1 MTRRTSRLLV
11 LTVRRR
17 IFGGFTIVLLLL
29 ALLAAGSLHSTQKVG
44 AEAARVSEDAARAA
58 HATGVAVQVGEARAQ
73 VVQYMLTGTM
83 DDQKSAQEVLAELD
97 RSIAGTT
104 GQQQQQMRAP
114 IARYRGAVDATI
126 EAVEAQRVAAQHLVS
141 TVTEIRTIV
150 SATVQL
156 LDRETGPAILT
167 AGARLAETF
176 GETDAAGSR
185 LLATRTPAE
194 ANAANAALLTLR
206 QAIEG
211 LAGAAGENRRLQRF
225 LKAMSEPV
233 DHLAEALGQAVAAD
247 ERLRTTSLERDAAAA
262 LVLNATAEQ
271 QTHAMHSQ
279 QTAIATMLT
288 EVRTASRFGLLTAAI
303 ATGVDIILALLIGRS
318 IARPVG
324 GLTAV
329 MRELAG
335 GRLDV
340 VVPYVKRRDELGEMA
355 RAVGVFRE
363 RMNSEADLARRQDDE
378 RRLAAADKQASLIRM
393 AERIEA
399 DTGTAM
405 ELIGQRTAKM
415 ATTADEMHAS
425 AGRTGDSAKSA
436 AAAAMQALANA
447 RTVAS
452 AAEHLAASI
461 KEIGGQVGQ
470 SAASVN
476 RAVEA
481 GRATRSTIEALNEK
495 VGRIGTVADMIGD
508 IAAKTNLLALNATI
522 EAARAGDAG
531 KGFAVVASEV
541 KQLATQTALSTQ
553 EIARHLGEVREATA
567 ASVTAV
573 VRIEHTISEIDA
585 ISGSI
590 AAAVEE
596 QGAATAEIARS
607 VAETAGAANVM
618 TSRIAEV
625 SSEADQT
632 GRHAADVHDDIGS
645 LDTAVDEL
653 RHSVIRVVR
662 TSTVEIDRRQARRY
676 QLNLPCRLEI
686 AGGGDHAA
694 RAADLSDGGAMIEA
708 VPQMQAGDR
717 GVLRLDGF
725 SSALPFTVRN
735 ADGGIARVVF
745 ALDEATAAS
754 FHAMLDRLGQRL
766 AA

>member
-303 ATGVDIILALLIGRS
+303 ATGVGIILALLIGRS

-573 VRIEHTISEIDA
+573 GRIEHTISEIDA

-596 QGAATAEIARS
+596 QGAA
-607 VAETAGAANVM
+607 TAGAANVM

>member
-1 MTRRTSRLLV
+1 MMRGMCTLLV
-11 LTVRRR
+11 LSVRRR

-29 ALLAAGSLHSTQKVG
+29 ALLAAGALRSTQKVG

-58 HATGVAVQVGEARAQ
+58 DATGVAVQVGEARARI
-73 VVQYMLTGTM
+73 VQYMLTGAM
-83 DDQKSAQEVLAELD
+83 DDQKSAQDALAELD
-97 RSIAGTT
+97 RAAAGAA
-104 GQQQQQMRAP
+104 GRQDQHMRAP
-114 IARYRGAVDATI
+114 IARYRAAVDATI
-126 EAVEAQRVAAQHLVS
+126 EAVEARRVAAERLVS
-141 TVTEIRTIV
+141 TATEIRTIV
-150 SATVQL
+150 SGTVQL
-156 LDRETGPAILT
+156 LDRDTDPVILS
-167 AGARLAETF
+167 AGVRLAETF
-176 GETDAAGSR
+176 GETDAAASR

-194 ANAANAALLTLR
+194 ANAAHAALLTLR

-211 LAGAAGENRRLQRF
+211 LAAAADDNRRIQRF
-225 LKAMSEPV
+225 LKAMSPPV
-233 DHLAEALGQAVAAD
+233 DHLAEALSQVVSAD

-262 LVLNATAEQ
+262 LVLNATSDQ
-271 QTHAMHSQ
+271 QTHAMQSQ
-279 QTAIATMLT
+279 QTAIATMLA
-288 EVRTASRFGLLTAAI
+288 EVSTAYRFGLLTAAI
-303 ATGVDIILALLIGRS
+303 ATGVGIILAVLIGRS

-324 GLTAV
+324 GLTVV

-340 VVPYVKRRDELGEMA
+340 VVPHSERRDELGEMA
-355 RAVGVFRE
+355 RAVAVFRE
-363 RMNSEADLARRQDDE
+363 HMSSEAELARQQDEE
-378 RRLAAADKQASLIRM
+378 RRLAAADKQASLVRM
-393 AERIEA
+393 AETIEA
-399 DTGTAM
+399 DTQTAM

-436 AAAAMQALANA
+436 AASAAQALANA

-452 AAEHLAASI
+452 AAEQLAASI

-573 VRIEHTISEIDA
+573 GRIEHTISEVDA

-662 TSTVEIDRRQARRY
+662 TSTVEIDRRQGRRC
-676 QLNLPCRLEI
+676 QVNLACRLEL
-686 AGGGDHAA
+686 AGGGDHTA
-694 RAADLSDGGAMIEA
+694 RVADLSDGGAMIEA
-708 VPQMQAGDR
+708 APQMQTGDR
-717 GVLRLDGF
+717 GLLRLDGF
-725 SSALPFTVRN
+725 SSALPFTVRD
-735 ADGGIARVVF
+735 ADAATARVVF

-754 FHAMLDRLGQRL
+754 FHAMLDRLGQHL

>member
-1 MTRRTSRLLV
+1 MKRDTSRLLV

-29 ALLAAGSLHSTQKVG
+29 ALLAAEALHSTQKVG
-44 AEAARVSEDAARAA
+44 AEAARVSVDAARAA
-58 HATGVAVQVGEARAQ
+58 GATGVAVQVGEARAR

-83 DDQKSAQEVLAELD
+83 DDQRSAQGVLAELD
-97 RSIAGTT
+97 RAAGGAA
-104 GQQQQQMRAP
+104 GQQDQQMRAP
-114 IARYRGAVDATI
+114 IARYRAAVDATI
-126 EAVEAQRVAAQHLVS
+126 VAIETRRTAAERLVS
-141 TVTEIRTIV
+141 TATEIRTIV

-156 LDRETGPAILT
+156 LDRETSPVILA

-185 LLATRTPAE
+185 VLAARTPAE
-194 ANAANAALLTLR
+194 ANAVNAALLTLR
-206 QAIEG
+206 QAVES
-211 LAGAAGENRRLQRF
+211 LADAAGANRRIQRF
-225 LKAMSEPV
+225 LKAISEPI
-233 DHLAEALGQAVAAD
+233 DHLAEALRQVVAAD

-262 LVLNATAEQ
+262 LALTATADQ
-271 QTHAMHSQ
+271 QTHAMQSQ
-279 QTAIATMLT
+279 QTAIATMLA
-288 EVRTASRFGLLTAAI
+288 EVTTAYRFGLLTAAI
-303 ATGVDIILALLIGRS
+303 ATGVSIILALLIGRS
-318 IARPVG
+318 IARPIG

-340 VVPYVKRRDELGEMA
+340 VVPNTERRDELGEIA

-363 RMNSEADLARRQDDE
+363 HMSAELELARQQDEE
-378 RRLAAADKQASLIRM
+378 RRLAAEDKQASLVRM
-393 AERIEA
+393 AETIEA

-415 ATTADEMHAS
+415 ARTADEMHAS
-425 AGRTGDSAKSA
+425 AGRTSESAKSA
-436 AAAAMQALANA
+436 ATATAQALANA
-447 RTVAS
+447 ETVAG
-452 AAEHLAASI
+452 AADQLAASI

-470 SAASVN
+470 SAGSVS

-481 GRATRSTIEALNEK
+481 GRATRSTIEALNET

-541 KQLATQTALSTQ
+541 KQLATQTARSTQ
-553 EIARHLGEVREATA
+553 EIARHIGEVRAATA
-567 ASVTAV
+567 ASATAV
-573 VRIEHTISEIDA
+573 GRIEQTISEIDA

-607 VAETAGAANVM
+607 VAETTGAANVM

-632 GRHAADVHDDIGS
+632 ARRAADVHDDIGS

-662 TSTVEIDRRQARRY
+662 TSTVEFDRRQGRRY
-676 QLNLPCRLEI
+676 QVNLPCRLELA
-686 AGGGDHAA
+686 AGGNHTA
-694 RAADLSDGGAMIEA
+694 RVADLSDGGAMIEA
-708 VPQMQAGDR
+708 APQMQAGDR

-725 SSALPFTVRN
+725 KSALPFTVRDAN
-735 ADGGIARVVF
+735 AGTARVVF
-745 ALDEATAAS
+745 ALAEATATS
-754 FHAMLDRLGQRL
+754 LHTMLDRLGQRV

>member
-1 MTRRTSRLLV
+1 MARGNSTLLV
-11 LTVRRR
+11 LSVRRR
-17 IFGGFTIVLLLL
+17 IFGGFAIVLLLL
-29 ALLAAGSLHSTQKVG
+29 GLLAAGALHSTQKVG
-44 AEAARVSEDAARAA
+44 GEAARVSADAARAA
-58 HATGVAVQVGEARAQ
+58 VATGVAVLVREARAQ

-83 DDQKSAQEVLAELD
+83 DDQRSAQGALAELD
-97 RSIAGTT
+97 RTAAGAGTQE
-104 GQQQQQMRAP
+104 QQIRAP
-114 IARYRGAVDATI
+114 ITRYRTAVDATI
-126 EAVEAQRVAAQHLVS
+126 AAVEARRLAAERLTS
-141 TVTEIRTIV
+141 TATEIRTIV

-156 LDRETGPAILT
+156 LDRETDQAILS

-176 GETDAAGSR
+176 GETDAAASR

-194 ANAANAALLTLR
+194 ANTANAALLTLR
-206 QAIEG
+206 QATEG
-211 LAGAAGENRRLQRF
+211 LAGAAGDNRRIQRF
-225 LKAMSEPV
+225 LNAMSEPV
-233 DHLAEALGQAVAAD
+233 DHLAEALRQVVVAD
-247 ERLRTTSLERDAAAA
+247 ERLRTTSLERDAAAT
-262 LVLNATAEQ
+262 LVLNATANQ
-271 QTHAMHSQ
+271 QTQAVRSQ
-279 QTAIATMLT
+279 QTAIVTMLA
-288 EVRTASRFGLLTAAI
+288 EVSTAYRFGLLTAAI
-303 ATGVDIILALLIGRS
+303 ATGVGIILALLIGRS
-318 IARPVG
+318 IARPIG
-324 GLTAV
+324 SLTAI

-340 VVPYVKRRDELGEMA
+340 VVPHAERHDELGEMA

-363 RMNSEADLARRQDDE
+363 HMSSEAELARQQDAE
-378 RRLAAADKQASLIRM
+378 RRLAAADKQASLVKM
-393 AERIEA
+393 AETIEA
-399 DTGTAM
+399 DTQKAM
-405 ELIGQRTAKM
+405 ELIGQRTTKM

-425 AGRTGDSAKSA
+425 AGRTGESAKSA
-436 AAAAMQALANA
+436 AAAAAQALTNVQ
-447 RTVAS
+447 TVAS
-452 AAEHLAASI
+452 AAEQLTASI
-461 KEIGGQVGQ
+461 QEIGGQVSQ
-470 SAASVN
+470 SAASVS

-481 GRATRSTIEALNEK
+481 GRATRSTIETLNEK

-573 VRIEHTISEIDA
+573 GRIEHTISEIDT

-590 AAAVEE
+590 AAAVEA

-662 TSTVEIDRRQARRY
+662 TSTVEIDRRQGRRY
-676 QLNLPCRLEI
+676 QVNLPCRLEL
-686 AGGGDHAA
+686 AGGGNHTA
-694 RAADLSDGGAMIEA
+694 RVVDLSDGGAMIEA
-708 VPQMQAGDR
+708 APQMQVGDR
-717 GVLRLDGF
+717 GLLRLDCF
-725 SSALPFTVRN
+725 SSALPFTVRD
-735 ADGGIARVVF
+735 ADAGIAHVVF
-745 ALDEATAAS
+745 ALDAATAAS
-754 FHAMLDRLGQRL
+754 FHAMLDGLGQRL

>member
-1 MTRRTSRLLV
+1 MTRGTSRLLV

-29 ALLAAGSLHSTQKVG
+29 ALLAAGALHSTQKVG

-58 HATGVAVQVGEARAQ
+58 DASRVAVQVGEARAR
-73 VVQYMLTGTM
+73 VVQYMLTGSM
-83 DDQKSAQEVLAELD
+83 DDQKSAQDVLAELD
-97 RSIAGTT
+97 RTAAGAGT
-104 GQQQQQMRAP
+104 QEQQMRAP
-114 IARYRGAVDATI
+114 IARYRAAVDATI
-126 EAVEAQRVAAQHLVS
+126 EAVETRRTAAERLVS
-141 TVTEIRTIV
+141 TATEIRTIV

-156 LDRETGPAILT
+156 LDRETNPAILT

-206 QAIEG
+206 HAIES
-211 LAGAAGENRRLQRF
+211 LADAAGANRRIQRF

-233 DHLAEALGQAVAAD
+233 DHLAEALRQVVAAD
-247 ERLRTTSLERDAAAA
+247 ERLRTASLERDAAGA
-262 LVLNATAEQ
+262 LVLNATADQ
-271 QTHAMHSQ
+271 RTHAMQSQ
-279 QTAIATMLT
+279 QSAIATMLT
-288 EVRTASRFGLLTAAI
+288 EVSTAYRFGLLTAAI
-303 ATGVDIILALLIGRS
+303 ATGVGILLALLIGRS
-318 IARPVG
+318 IARPIG

-335 GRLDV
+335 GRLDI
-340 VVPYVKRRDELGEMA
+340 VVPNTERHDELGEIA

-363 RMNSEADLARRQDDE
+363 HMSSELELARQQDEE
-378 RRLAAADKQASLIRM
+378 RGLAAADKQASLVRM
-393 AERIEA
+393 AETIEA

-425 AGRTGDSAKSA
+425 AERTSDSAKSA
-436 AAAAMQALANA
+436 AAAAAQALANA
-447 RTVAS
+447 QTVAG
-452 AAEHLAASI
+452 AADQLAASI
-461 KEIGGQVGQ
+461 QEIGGQVGQ
-470 SAASVN
+470 STASVT

-481 GRATRSTIEALNEK
+481 GRVTRSTIEALNEK

-553 EIARHLGEVREATA
+553 EIARHIGEVREATA
-567 ASVTAV
+567 ASATAV
-573 VRIEHTISEIDA
+573 GRIEQTISEIDA

-596 QGAATAEIARS
+596 QGAATTEIARS
-607 VAETAGAANVM
+607 VAETTGAAHVM

-625 SSEADQT
+625 SGEADQT
-632 GRHAADVHDDIGS
+632 ARRAADVHDDIGS

-662 TSTVEIDRRQARRY
+662 TSTVEFDRRHDRRY
-676 QLNLPCRLEI
+676 QVDLPCHLELAI
-686 AGGGDHAA
+686 GGSHAA
-694 RAADLSDGGAMIEA
+694 RVADLSDGGAMIEA
-708 VPQMQAGDR
+708 APQMQAGDR

-725 SSALPFTVRN
+725 KSALPFTVRD
-735 ADGGIARVVF
+735 ADAGTARVVF
-745 ALDEATAAS
+745 ALAEATATS
-754 FHAMLDRLGQRL
+754 LHTMLDRLGQHV
-766 AA
+766 AAA